1 MIIILI
7 IVIIIMILM
16 ILMMK
21 LRLFLLEWLQ
31 VTMLIILKID
41 ILRFVHLKKKTMLL
55 IIIKI
60 AVINKINILL
70 NWLLNN
76 KVEEIKMELV
86 HLLFWVNQKW
96 VLNLLQLLFLMN
108 LICTRKNLIKMN
120 NHRKYLVQIINYWL
134 QKILILYRKILNK

>member
-1 MIIILI
+1 
-7 IVIIIMILM
+7 MILM

-41 ILRFVHLKKKTMLL
+41 ILKFVHLKKKTMLL

-86 HLLFWVNQKW
+86 HLLF
-96 VLNLLQLLFLMN
+96 
-108 LICTRKNLIKMN
+108 
-120 NHRKYLVQIINYWL
+120 
-134 QKILILYRKILNK
+134 

>member
-1 MIIILI
+1 
-7 IVIIIMILM
+7 MILM

-86 HLLFWVNQKW
+86 HLLF
-96 VLNLLQLLFLMN
+96 
-108 LICTRKNLIKMN
+108 
-120 NHRKYLVQIINYWL
+120 
-134 QKILILYRKILNK
+134 